1 MAFFGGEGFSPGCT
15 YTHAHKEKREGANIK
30 MKENVMCFPTFDIEP
45 EKKKKLNF
53 FKIGKIWC
61 FKYFFDDK
69 EIFNDLLEYYNR
81 VKYRFELGSV
91 GARNKIMKYLEK
103 KGFGPVLIEDTSA
116 YTVKIDRFKKYG
128 TILRNSIDYDE
139 KGTDR
144 IFVMNDFVS
153 VEDAIANG
161 AERVV

>member
-1 MAFFGGEGFSPGCT
+1 M
-15 YTHAHKEKREGANIK
+15 KEKNMNI
-30 MKENVMCFPTFDIEP
+30 PTFDIEP

-53 FKIGKIWC
+53 FKIGRIWC

-69 EIFNDLLEYYNR
+69 EIL
-81 VKYRFELGSV
+81 K
-91 GARNKIMKYLEK
+91 
-103 KGFGPVLIEDTSA
+103 
-116 YTVKIDRFKKYG
+116 
-128 TILRNSIDYDE
+128 NSIDYDE

-144 IFVMNDFVS
+144 IFVMNDLVS

>member
-1 MAFFGGEGFSPGCT
+1 VDAR
-15 YTHAHKEKREGANIK
+15 THKKKQEKVQMYEMKEKA
-30 MKENVMCFPTFDIEP
+30 MSFPTFDIEP

-81 VKYRFELGSV
+81 EKYQFELGSV
-91 GARNKIMKYLEK
+91 GTRNKIM
-103 KGFGPVLIEDTSA
+103 
-116 YTVKIDRFKKYG
+116 
-128 TILRNSIDYDE
+128 
-139 KGTDR
+139 
-144 IFVMNDFVS
+144 NDLVS

-161 AERVV
+161 AEKVV